1 LIVFDRLQVIAD
13 DMDGWDVT
21 QQSSLNE
28 STAKKRQFEMEDA
41 ANNPSFNE
49 SNSKKRHFEMDTTGE
64 PSKHRNTVLNEEFE
78 EL

>member
-28 STAKKRQFEMEDA
+28 STAKKRSFEMEDA

-49 SNSKKRHFEMDTTGE
+49 SNSKKRHVEMDAAG
-64 PSKHRNTVLNEEFE
+64 PSKRRNTILDEEFE
-78 EL
+78 DL